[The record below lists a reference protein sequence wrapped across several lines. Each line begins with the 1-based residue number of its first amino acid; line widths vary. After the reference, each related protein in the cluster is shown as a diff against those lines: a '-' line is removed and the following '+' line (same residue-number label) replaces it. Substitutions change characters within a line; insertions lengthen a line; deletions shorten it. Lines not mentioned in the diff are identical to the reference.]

1 MHRIIF
7 MGTPDF
13 AVPTLEA
20 LIDEEGI
27 EVVAVV
33 TQPDRKVGRK
43 QKLTPPPVK
52 QLAQKE
58 GLLVLQA
65 ERLRGS
71 EAEQKIVDLAPDLII
86 TAAYGQIVSRKV
98 LQATRLGAV
107 NLHGSLLPKYRGAAP
122 IQYALRNGEEVTG
135 ITLMYMS
142 EQMDAGDII
151 AQATIAIEED
161 DDAGSLFD
169 KLSLLARDL
178 LLSQLGD
185 LFNQTNQRIAQ
196 DETQVSYAPMIKKE
210 QEQIDWTEN
219 ARLIHGKVRALSPT
233 PGAYTYLDNERFKI
247 WRTSLSPIITK
258 GTPGEIIKV
267 TDDELI
273 VACGDQTS
281 LALEEVQPAGKRRM
295 PVNQYLNGQRLEEGG
310 QFEYR

>member
-43 QKLTPPPVK
+43 QQLTPPPVK

-58 GLLVLQA
+58 GVFVLQA
-65 ERLRGS
+65 EHLRGS

-151 AQATIAIEED
+151 AQAKIMIEDD
-161 DDAGSLFD
+161 DDAGSLFH
-169 KLSLLARDL
+169 KLSLLARDV
-178 LLSQLGD
+178 LLSQLDD
-185 LFNQTNQRIAQ
+185 LFNQTNQRKPQ
-196 DETQVSYAPMIKKE
+196 DEAQVSYAPMIKKE

-219 ARLIHGKVRALSPT
+219 ARFIHGKVRALSPT

-247 WRTSLSPIITK
+247 WRASLSPVITK

-273 VACGDQTS
+273 VACGGQTS

-295 PVNQYLNGQRLEEGG
+295 SVNQYLNGQRLEEGG
-310 QFEYR
+310 QFEFR

>member
-98 LQATRLGAV
+98 LQAARLGAV

-219 ARLIHGKVRALSPT
+219 ARLIHGKVRALSPS

-247 WRTSLSPIITK
+247 WRTSLSPVITK

-295 PVNQYLNGQRLEEGG
+295 PVNQYLNGQRVEEGG